1 MIVILGTSWYKY
13 NHSNK
18 NIPKILHSSS
28 SQTNSF
34 LYFRLNSS
42 PDQNKKIVWLICWYD
57 AKSKRNGSSSKVV
70 KVEIY
75 WHGYFFSPFNVAS
88 VFALFANLECIDKR
102 FWTVVK
108 NCGSLRLDCVSLFTQ
123 NLADL
128 ECLLGTN
135 RWFFFFLL
143 LCWLVPLLLIQWVSI
158 YVLVEI
164 NEIVRGLIHWI
175 MKGSLKKEHP
185 NPNVW
190 DVPSSEPFFQK

>member
-1 MIVILGTSWYKY
+1 MD
-13 NHSNK
+13 H
-18 NIPKILHSSS
+18 
-28 SQTNSF
+28 
-34 LYFRLNSS
+34 RE
-42 PDQNKKIVWLICWYD
+42 
-57 AKSKRNGSSSKVV
+57 VV

-143 LCWLVPLLLIQWVSI
+143 LCCHCHHSELESI
-158 YVLVEI
+158 KLRGRRTLNYEQNRCKSGKFWTTMLYFPGHCRVECL
-164 NEIVRGLIHWI
+164 RGLSSRKVKNKSIFVDFTQTLWGKIPHCKVQNCHLTI
-175 MKGSLKKEHP
+175 LAIPTHC
-185 NPNVW
+185 
-190 DVPSSEPFFQK
+190 DVFFLFLLVTATAAMTSAVYVAQIL